1 MSTDLPYAAEV
12 TDTAAE
18 LTARFGELGPGTETG
33 QTAAIA
39 GRLMLRRVQGKLA
52 FGTIADHTGRIQ
64 LFAPS
69 QSTPEFEA
77 FCALSLGDWISVSGE
92 IMTTKRGELSVR
104 VDSWTLLGADDWR
117 FPGSDLGPD
126 AAVPRCPRGPRDHRL
141 ARATSHSPRST
152 RSR

>member
-12 TDTAAE
+12 TDTAGERAS
-18 LTARFGELGPGTETG
+18 RFGELEPGIESG

-69 QSTPEFEA
+69 QSTQQIQQVHLCLYHYLCEKIEEA
-77 FCALSLGDWISVSGE
+77 LVG
-92 IMTTKRGELSVR
+92 
-104 VDSWTLLGADDWR
+104 
-117 FPGSDLGPD
+117 
-126 AAVPRCPRGPRDHRL
+126 
-141 ARATSHSPRST
+141 
-152 RSR
+152 